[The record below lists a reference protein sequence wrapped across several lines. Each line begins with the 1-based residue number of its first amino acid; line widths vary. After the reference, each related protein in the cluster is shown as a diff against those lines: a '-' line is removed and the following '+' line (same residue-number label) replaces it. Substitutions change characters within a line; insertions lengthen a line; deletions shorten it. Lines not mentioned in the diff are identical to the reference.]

1 MFLPPLLAQALEGEY
16 VRCASVHATP
26 RSAETGE
33 LTMISTP
40 DGSCAADW
48 TVSASPIRGRDEQLE
63 TITGFLDRVRAG
75 VGGVAIIEG
84 AAGLGKTRLLAA
96 ARATAGSLSFRT
108 GLGAAEPGHS
118 PVELAVL
125 MEALFGGAEPLVE
138 RSALGS
144 RDGSREEPFW
154 LLQDVQTLM
163 ERAALRQPLLVC
175 LDDVQWA
182 DAGCGFALRMLTQWL
197 APLPVAW
204 LIAVRPNQG
213 APQIRRALAEL
224 ATAGAATIRLTPL
237 KASAV
242 AEVAADVLGA
252 PAGGDLL
259 RTLADVQGNPF
270 LIVDLL
276 AGLREENLVRV
287 VDGRARL
294 AENRVPHRLE
304 DSMRRR
310 LARTTP
316 AGERVV
322 TAAASLARQF
332 TLSQIAAMTRI
343 PVTDLVDPVREVID
357 AGIFVEAGGRLAFQH
372 DLAREAVRSAVPGA
386 VRRALDRE
394 AADVLLASGALP
406 VEVAAQL
413 AASAEPGDVAAV
425 RALAEA
431 AEALGMTDPGAS
443 ADIASVALSLLPSRH
458 PLRGPLVARRT
469 VSLFAAGRSKEAR
482 AFADNALRHSLPAE
496 QEADVRLSL
505 AAMFAISADDRADNA
520 RQGLSL
526 TGLSADTRA
535 RLWTSLFHNLVVA
548 SRLDEGLAIES
559 EVRTS
564 VLASAS
570 TDLAAQYFFQIG
582 RSAMEYQLG
591 RFEIALRLLQDV
603 DPERLAGFDDPR
615 ERLTHSYRS
624 WLLSALDRVDEAS
637 AVAEDGLASAQRDR
651 QNWAVHV
658 FETWHGRHLLHLG
671 RLDEANAVLEG
682 RFHLAD
688 AHLIVGVLDAA
699 AVVAVGRT
707 KLHIGDERGAREVAE
722 IAKVMLTATAPV
734 VRRHAAWYLAVHAST
749 AGDLDQAHRWLCAL
763 GETERLSLFPLFPME
778 AADDPLLVR
787 MALTAGDEELAKAVT
802 ELAARR
808 HELNPGVPSIA
819 AAAAHTRG
827 LLSQSGPDLEQA
839 AAILATCP
847 RPLAL
852 AAALEDLG
860 CARLADGDH
869 SGAADAFDRVLRIC
883 VEAGAERDAARA
895 RKRLREL
902 GIRRR
907 VLPLDRPKLG
917 WESLTDAELQVARLA
932 AAGYTN
938 RGIADRL
945 FVSPHTV
952 NTHLRHVFDKL
963 DIRSRVD
970 LTRVVEHHS

>member
-1 MFLPPLLAQALEGEY
+1 M
-16 VRCASVHATP
+16 
-26 RSAETGE
+26 
-33 LTMISTP
+33 
-40 DGSCAADW
+40 
-48 TVSASPIRGRDEQLE
+48 VSAAQGPGAGGSIVSGAGSSSPIRGRDEQLQL
-63 TITGFLDRVRAG
+63 ITGFLERVRAG

-96 ARATAGSLSFRT
+96 ARATARTLCFRT

-118 PVELAVL
+118 SVELAVL
-125 MEALFGGAEPLVE
+125 MEALFGGAESLVE
-138 RSALGS
+138 RAALGS
-144 RDGSREEPFW
+144 RDRSREEPFW
-154 LLQDVQTLM
+154 LLQDLQTLL
-163 ERAALRQPLLVC
+163 ERAALRQPLLIC

-182 DAGCGFALRMLTQWL
+182 DPGCGFALRMLTQWL
-197 APLPVAW
+197 VSLPVAW

-224 ATAGAATIRLTPL
+224 TTAGAATIRLTPL
-237 KASAV
+237 SASAV

-252 PAGGDLL
+252 PVGGDLL

-276 AGLREENLVRV
+276 AGLREENLVSV
-287 VDGRARL
+287 ADGRARL
-294 AENRVPHRLE
+294 MENRVPHRLE

-310 LARTTP
+310 LSRTTP
-316 AGERVV
+316 AGERVGIS
-322 TAAASLARQF
+322 AASLARQF
-332 TLSQIAAMTRI
+332 TLNQIAALARI
-343 PVTDLVDPVREVID
+343 PVADLVDPVREVID
-357 AGIFVEAGGRLAFQH
+357 AGIFIEADGRLAFQH
-372 DLAREAVRSAVPGA
+372 DLAREAVRNVVPDA
-386 VRRALDRE
+386 IRRALDRE
-394 AADVLLASGALP
+394 AADVLLADGALP

-425 RALAEA
+425 RALADA
-431 AEALGMTDPGAS
+431 AESLGVTDPSAS
-443 ADIASVALSLLPSRH
+443 ADIASVALSLAPSRH

-482 AFADNALRHSLPAE
+482 AFADNALRQSLPAE

-526 TGLSADTRA
+526 AGLSADTRA
-535 RLWTSLFHNLVVA
+535 RLWASLFHNLLVA
-548 SRLDEGLAIES
+548 GRLDEGLAIES
-559 EVRTS
+559 EVRAN
-564 VLASAS
+564 VLAS

-591 RFEIALRLLQDV
+591 RFELSLQLLGGV

-624 WLLSALDRVDEAS
+624 WVLSALDRVDEAI

-651 QNWAVHV
+651 RNWALHV
-658 FETWHGRHLLHLG
+658 FETWKGRHLLHLG

-682 RFHLAD
+682 RFRLAD

-699 AVVAVGRT
+699 GVVALGRT
-707 KLHIGDERGAREVAE
+707 KLHVGDERGANEVAE
-722 IAKVMLTATAPV
+722 IAKVMLAATAPV
-734 VRRHAAWYLAVHAST
+734 VRRLGAWYLAVHSMAS
-749 AGDLDQAHRWLCAL
+749 GEPRQAHRWLCAL
-763 GETERLSLFPLFPME
+763 GETERMSLFPLFPME

-787 MALTAGDEELAKAVT
+787 MALAAGDLELAKAVA

-808 HELNPGVPSIA
+808 YELNPGVPSMA
-819 AAAAHTRG
+819 GAAAHARG
-827 LLSQSGPDLEQA
+827 LLNDSRQDLEQA
-839 AAILATCP
+839 AGILVTCP
-847 RPLAL
+847 RPMAL

-860 CARLADGDH
+860 CARLADGDR
-869 SGAADAFDRVLRIC
+869 SGAVDAFDRVLRIC
-883 VEAGAERDAARA
+883 LDTGAARDAART

-907 VLPLDRPKLG
+907 VQSLDRPKLG
-917 WESLTDAELQVARLA
+917 WESLTDAELNVARLA

-938 RGIADRL
+938 RGIADKL

-963 DIRSRVD
+963 DVRSRVD
-970 LTRVVEHHS
+970 LTRTAERHS

>member
-1 MFLPPLLAQALEGEY
+1 
-16 VRCASVHATP
+16 
-26 RSAETGE
+26 
-33 LTMISTP
+33 MISTVQ
-40 DGSCAADW
+40 
-48 TVSASPIRGRDEQLE
+48 VSGASPIRGRDEQLD
-63 TITGFLDRVRAG
+63 TITALLERVRAG
-75 VGGVAIIEG
+75 AGGVAIIEG

-96 ARATAGSLSFRT
+96 ARATAAALSFRT

-125 MEALFGGAEPLVE
+125 IEALFGGAESLLE
-138 RSALGS
+138 RGALGS
-144 RDGSREEPFW
+144 RGGSREEPFW

-197 APLPVAW
+197 ASLPVAW
-204 LIAVRPNQG
+204 LIAVRPEQG

-224 ATAGAATIRLTPL
+224 TAAGAATIRLAPL
-237 KASAV
+237 TASAV

-270 LIVDLL
+270 LVVDLL
-276 AGLREENLVRV
+276 SGLREENLVRV

-310 LARTTP
+310 LSRTT
-316 AGERVV
+316 ATGERVATV
-322 TAAASLARQF
+322 AASLARQF
-332 TLSQIAAMTRI
+332 TLSQIAAMAR
-343 PVTDLVDPVREVID
+343 VGVADLVDPVREVID

-386 VRRALDRE
+386 VRRALDRA
-394 AADVLLASGALP
+394 AADVLLAGGALP

-431 AEALGMTDPGAS
+431 AEALGMTDPGGS

-482 AFADNALRHSLPAE
+482 AFADNALRQSLPAE

-505 AAMFAISADDRADNA
+505 AAMFAISADDRAESA

-526 TGLSADTRA
+526 TGLSADARA
-535 RLWTSLFHNLVVA
+535 RLWTSLFHNLMVA

-559 EVRTS
+559 EVRAS
-564 VLASAS
+564 VEAS
-570 TDLAAQYFFQIG
+570 TDLGARYFFQIG

-591 RFEIALRLLQDV
+591 RFEPSLGLLRSV
-603 DPERLAGFDDPR
+603 EPEVLAGFDDPR

-624 WLLSALDRVDEAS
+624 WLLSALDRVDEAI

-658 FETWHGRHLLHLG
+658 FETWKGRHLLHLG
-671 RLDEANAVLEG
+671 RLDEANALLEG
-682 RFHLAD
+682 RFQRAD

-699 AVVAVGRT
+699 SVVALGRT
-707 KLHIGDERGAREVAE
+707 KLHLGDERGAHEVSE
-722 IAKVMLTATAPV
+722 MAKVMLTTTAPV
-734 VRRHAAWYLAVHAST
+734 VRRHAAWYLAVQAMT
-749 AGDLDQAHRWLCAL
+749 AGDPDQAHRWLCAL

-778 AADDPLLVR
+778 AADDALLVR
-787 MALTAGDEELAKAVT
+787 IALAAGDAELAKTVT
-802 ELAARR
+802 GLAARR
-808 HELNPGVPSIA
+808 HELNPGVPSVA
-819 AAAAHTRG
+819 GAAAHTRG
-827 LLSQSGPDLEQA
+827 LLSPTWPA
-839 AAILATCP
+839 
-847 RPLAL
+847 
-852 AAALEDLG
+852 
-860 CARLADGDH
+860 
-869 SGAADAFDRVLRIC
+869 
-883 VEAGAERDAARA
+883 
-895 RKRLREL
+895 
-902 GIRRR
+902 
-907 VLPLDRPKLG
+907 
-917 WESLTDAELQVARLA
+917 
-932 AAGYTN
+932 
-938 RGIADRL
+938 
-945 FVSPHTV
+945 
-952 NTHLRHVFDKL
+952 
-963 DIRSRVD
+963 
-970 LTRVVEHHS
+970 

>member
-1 MFLPPLLAQALEGEY
+1 
-16 VRCASVHATP
+16 
-26 RSAETGE
+26 
-33 LTMISTP
+33 MISTP
-40 DGSCAADW
+40 H
-48 TVSASPIRGRDEQLE
+48 VSGASPIRGRDEQLQM
-63 TITGFLDRVRAG
+63 ITGFLERVRAG
-75 VGGVAIIEG
+75 AGGVAIIEG

-96 ARATAGSLSFRT
+96 AQATARVLSFRT

-118 PVELAVL
+118 SVELAVL
-125 MEALFGGAEPLVE
+125 MEALFGGAESLVE
-138 RSALGS
+138 RNAL
-144 RDGSREEPFW
+144 DGSREELFW

-197 APLPVAW
+197 ASLPVAW

-224 ATAGAATIRLTPL
+224 TTAGAATIRLTPL
-237 KASAV
+237 TASAV

-270 LIVDLL
+270 LVVDLL

-310 LARTTP
+310 LSRTTP

-322 TAAASLARQF
+322 TVAASLARQF
-332 TLSQIAAMTRI
+332 TLNQIAAMTGI
-343 PVTDLVDPVREVID
+343 GVADLVDPVREVID
-357 AGIFVEAGGRLAFQH
+357 AGIFIEAGGRLAFQH
-372 DLAREAVRSAVPGA
+372 DLAREAVRSAIPEA

-443 ADIASVALSLLPSRH
+443 ADMASVALSLLPSRN

-482 AFADNALRHSLPAE
+482 AFADNALRQSLPAE

-535 RLWTSLFHNLVVA
+535 RLWTSLFHNLMVA

-559 EVRTS
+559 EVRAS
-564 VLASAS
+564 VGAS

-591 RFEIALRLLQDV
+591 RFELSLRLLQGV
-603 DPERLAGFDDPR
+603 DPAVLAGFDDPR
-615 ERLTHSYRS
+615 ERLTH
-624 WLLSALDRVDEAS
+624 V
-637 AVAEDGLASAQRDR
+637 
-651 QNWAVHV
+651 
-658 FETWHGRHLLHLG
+658 
-671 RLDEANAVLEG
+671 
-682 RFHLAD
+682 
-688 AHLIVGVLDAA
+688 A
-699 AVVAVGRT
+699 AVRPRPGRRGDRGRRGRT
-707 KLHIGDERGAREVAE
+707 GLRPARPAELGGPRLRNVERAEPAPPRQARRGERGAGG
-722 IAKVMLTATAPV
+722 PV
-734 VRRHAAWYLAVHAST
+734 
-749 AGDLDQAHRWLCAL
+749 
-763 GETERLSLFPLFPME
+763 PP
-778 AADDPLLVR
+778 
-787 MALTAGDEELAKAVT
+787 
-802 ELAARR
+802 
-808 HELNPGVPSIA
+808 
-819 AAAAHTRG
+819 
-827 LLSQSGPDLEQA
+827 
-839 AAILATCP
+839 
-847 RPLAL
+847 
-852 AAALEDLG
+852 
-860 CARLADGDH
+860 
-869 SGAADAFDRVLRIC
+869 
-883 VEAGAERDAARA
+883 
-895 RKRLREL
+895 
-902 GIRRR
+902 RRR
-907 VLPLDRPKLG
+907 TPDRRGPG
-917 WESLTDAELQVARLA
+917 RGVGRGAR
-932 AAGYTN
+932 
-938 RGIADRL
+938 
-945 FVSPHTV
+945 PHQTP
-952 NTHLRHVFDKL
+952 HR
-963 DIRSRVD
+963 R
-970 LTRVVEHHS
+970 

>member
-1 MFLPPLLAQALEGEY
+1 MTSAAQVPALAAHIVSG
-16 VRCASVHATP
+16 
-26 RSAETGE
+26 TG
-33 LTMISTP
+33 S
-40 DGSCAADW
+40 S
-48 TVSASPIRGRDEQLE
+48 SPIRGRDEQLHM
-63 TITGFLDRVRAG
+63 ITGLMEHVRAG
-75 VGGVAIIEG
+75 AGGVAIIEG

-96 ARATAGSLSFRT
+96 ARATAAALSFRT
-108 GLGAAEPGHS
+108 GFGTAEPGHNS
-118 PVELAVL
+118 VELAVL
-125 MEALFGGAEPLVE
+125 MEALFSGAEPLVE
-138 RSALGS
+138 RSALGP
-144 RDGSREEPFW
+144 RDASGEEQFW
-154 LLQDVQTLM
+154 LLHDVQTLL

-197 APLPVAW
+197 ASLPVAW

-213 APQIRRALAEL
+213 APQVRRALAEL
-224 ATAGAATIRLTPL
+224 ITAGATTIGLTPL

-242 AEVAADVLGA
+242 AELAADVLGA

-276 AGLREENLVRV
+276 AGLREENLVSV
-287 VDGRARL
+287 VGGRARL
-294 AENRVPHRLE
+294 VENRVPHRLE

-310 LARTTP
+310 LSRITP
-316 AGERVV
+316 AAERVV
-322 TAAASLARQF
+322 TVAGSLARQF
-332 TLSQIAAMTRI
+332 TLSQIAAMARI
-343 PVTDLVDPVREVID
+343 PVTSLVDPVREVID
-357 AGIFVEAGGRLAFQH
+357 GGIFIEVGGRLAFQH
-372 DLAREAVRSAVPGA
+372 DLAREAVRSAVPDA

-394 AADVLLASGALP
+394 AADVLLAGGALP

-413 AASAEPGDVAAV
+413 AGSAEPGDITAV

-431 AEALGMTDPGAS
+431 AESLGVTDPSAS
-443 ADIASVALSLLPSRH
+443 ADIASVALSLAPSRH

-482 AFADNALRHSLPAE
+482 AFADNALRQSLPAG

-526 TGLSADTRA
+526 TGIPADTRA
-535 RLWTSLFHNLVVA
+535 RLWASLFHNLMVA
-548 SRLDEGLAIES
+548 SRLGEGRAIES
-559 EVRTS
+559 QVRAS
-564 VLASAS
+564 VLAS

-591 RFEIALRLLQDV
+591 RFEPSLRLLDGV
-603 DPERLAGFDDPR
+603 DPGQLAGFDDPR

-624 WLLSALDRVDEAS
+624 WVLSALDRVDEAI
-637 AVAEDGLASAQRDR
+637 AVADDGLAAAQRDR

-658 FETWHGRHLLHLG
+658 FETWKGRHLLHLG
-671 RLDEANAVLEG
+671 RLDEANAALEG
-682 RFHLAD
+682 RFQLAD

-699 AVVAVGRT
+699 AVVALGRT
-707 KLHIGDERGAREVAE
+707 KLHIGDERGAGEVAR
-722 IAKVMLTATAPV
+722 IAQVMLAATAPV
-734 VRRHAAWYLAVHAST
+734 VRRLAAWYLAVHSLAS
-749 AGDLDQAHRWLCAL
+749 GDASQAHRWLCAL

-787 MALTAGDEELAKAVT
+787 MALAAGDEELAKTVAG
-802 ELAARR
+802 LAARR
-808 HELNPGVPSIA
+808 YELNPGVPSVA
-819 AAAAHTRG
+819 AAAAHARG
-827 LLSQSGPDLEQA
+827 LLNGSRQDLEQA
-839 AAILATCP
+839 AAILVTGP

-852 AAALEDLG
+852 AAALDDLG
-860 CARLADGDH
+860 GARLADGDR
-869 SGAADAFDRVLRIC
+869 SGAVDAFDRVLRIC
-883 VEAGAERDAARA
+883 IDAGAIRDAARA

-907 VLPLDRPKLG
+907 VQSLDRPKLG
-917 WESLTDAELQVARLA
+917 WESLTGAELQVARLA

-938 RGIADRL
+938 RGIAERL

-952 NTHLRHVFDKL
+952 NTHLRHVFEKL

-970 LTRVVEHHS
+970 LTRIVQRHP

>member
-1 MFLPPLLAQALEGEY
+1 
-16 VRCASVHATP
+16 
-26 RSAETGE
+26 
-33 LTMISTP
+33 MISASQVP
-40 DGSCAADW
+40 GAGGSIVRD
-48 TVSASPIRGRDEQLE
+48 TGSPPPIRGRDEQLHM
-63 TITGFLDRVRAG
+63 TAGFLERVRSG
-75 VGGVAIIEG
+75 LGGVVIIEG
-84 AAGLGKTRLLAA
+84 AAGLGKTRLLAE
-96 ARATAGSLSFRT
+96 ARAIARTLSFRT

-118 PVELAVL
+118 SVQLAVL
-125 MEALFGGAEPLVE
+125 MEALFGGAESLLE
-138 RSALGS
+138 RTSLGS

-154 LLQDVQTLM
+154 LLQDIQTLM

-197 APLPVAW
+197 ASLPIAW

-213 APQIRRALAEL
+213 VPQIRRALAEL
-224 ATAGAATIRLTPL
+224 TAAGAATIHLTPL
-237 KASAV
+237 PASAV
-242 AEVAADVLGA
+242 AQVAADTLGA

-259 RTLADVQGNPF
+259 RTLADGQGNPF

-276 AGLREENLVRV
+276 AGLREENLVSV
-287 VDGRARL
+287 ADGRARL
-294 AENRVPHRLE
+294 VENRVPHRLE

-310 LARTTP
+310 LSRTTP

-322 TAAASLARQF
+322 IVAASLARQF
-332 TLSQIAAMTRI
+332 TLSQISAMARL
-343 PVTDLVDPVREVID
+343 PVADLVDPVREALD
-357 AGIFVEAGGRLAFQH
+357 AGIFIEASGRLAFQH
-372 DLAREAVRSAVPGA
+372 DLAREAVRNAVPGA

-394 AADVLLASGALP
+394 AADVLLAGGALP

-425 RALAEA
+425 RALEDA
-431 AEALGMTDPGAS
+431 AESLGMTDPSAS
-443 ADIASVALSLLPSRH
+443 ADIASVALALAPSRH

-482 AFADNALRHSLPAE
+482 AFADAALRQSLPAE
-496 QEADVRLSL
+496 QEAEVRLSL

-535 RLWTSLFHNLVVA
+535 RLWASLFHNLLVA
-548 SRLDEGLAIES
+548 GRLDEGLAIES
-559 EVRTS
+559 EVGKN
-564 VLASAS
+564 VLAS

-591 RFEIALRLLQDV
+591 RFESALRLLGGV
-603 DPERLAGFDDPR
+603 DSERLAGFDDPR
-615 ERLTHSYRS
+615 ERLAHSYRS
-624 WLLSALDRVDEAS
+624 WVLSALDRVDEAM

-658 FETWHGRHLLHLG
+658 FETWKGRHLLHLG

-699 AVVAVGRT
+699 AVVALGRA
-707 KLHIGDERGAREVAE
+707 KLHIGDERGAQEVAK
-722 IAKVMLTATAPV
+722 IAQVMLETTAPV
-734 VRRHAAWYLAVHAST
+734 VRRLAAWYLAVHAMAS
-749 AGDLDQAHRWLCAL
+749 GLPDQAHRWLCAL
-763 GETERLSLFPLFPME
+763 GETQRLSLFPLFPME
-778 AADDPLLVR
+778 AADDPQLVR
-787 MALTAGDEELAKAVT
+787 MALAAGDAELAKAVAG
-802 ELAARR
+802 LAARR
-808 HELNPGVPSIA
+808 YEINPAVPSIA
-819 AAAAHTRG
+819 GAAAHARG
-827 LLSQSGPDLEQA
+827 LLNNSRQDLEQA
-839 AAILATCP
+839 VEFLVTGP
-847 RPLAL
+847 RPMPL

-860 CARLADGDH
+860 CARLGDGDR
-869 SGAADAFDRVLRIC
+869 SGAVDAFDRVLRLC
-883 VEAGAERDAARA
+883 LDTGAARDAARA

-907 VLPLDRPKLG
+907 VQSLDRPKLG
-917 WESLTDAELQVARLA
+917 WESLTDAELEVARLA

-963 DIRSRVD
+963 EIRSRVD
-970 LTRVVEHHS
+970 LTRIAERHA

>member
-1 MFLPPLLAQALEGEY
+1 M
-16 VRCASVHATP
+16 
-26 RSAETGE
+26 
-33 LTMISTP
+33 
-40 DGSCAADW
+40 
-48 TVSASPIRGRDEQLE
+48 VSAAHGPGARGSVVSGAGSSSPIRGRDEQLQM
-63 TITGFLDRVRAG
+63 ITGFLERVRAG
-75 VGGVAIIEG
+75 AGGVAIIAG

-96 ARATAGSLSFRT
+96 ARATARTLCFRT

-118 PVELAVL
+118 SVELAVL
-125 MEALFGGAEPLVE
+125 MEALFGGAESLVE
-138 RSALGS
+138 RTALGS
-144 RDGSREEPFW
+144 RDRSREEPFW
-154 LLQDVQTLM
+154 LLQDLQTLL

-182 DAGCGFALRMLTQWL
+182 DPGCGFALRMLTQWL
-197 APLPVAW
+197 ASLPVAW

-224 ATAGAATIRLTPL
+224 STAGATTIRLTPL
-237 KASAV
+237 SASAV
-242 AEVAADVLGA
+242 AQVAADVLGA
-252 PAGGDLL
+252 PVGGDLL

-276 AGLREENLVRV
+276 AGLREENLVSLA
-287 VDGRARL
+287 DGRARL
-294 AENRVPHRLE
+294 MENRVPHRLE

-310 LARTTP
+310 LSRTTP
-316 AGERVV
+316 AGERVGIS
-322 TAAASLARQF
+322 AASLARQF
-332 TLSQIAAMTRI
+332 TLNQIAALARI
-343 PVTDLVDPVREVID
+343 PVADLVDPVREVID
-357 AGIFVEAGGRLAFQH
+357 AGIFIEADGRLAFQH
-372 DLAREAVRSAVPGA
+372 DLAREAVRNVVPDA
-386 VRRALDRE
+386 IRRALDRE
-394 AADVLLASGALP
+394 AADVLLADGALP

-425 RALAEA
+425 RALADA
-431 AEALGMTDPGAS
+431 AESLGVTDPSAS
-443 ADIASVALSLLPSRH
+443 ADIASVALSLSPSRH

-482 AFADNALRHSLPAE
+482 AFADNALRQSLPAE

-526 TGLSADTRA
+526 AGLSADTRA
-535 RLWTSLFHNLVVA
+535 RLWASLFHNLLVA
-548 SRLDEGLAIES
+548 GRLDEGLAIES
-559 EVRTS
+559 EVRAN
-564 VLASAS
+564 VLAS

-591 RFEIALRLLQDV
+591 RFELSLRLLGGV

-624 WLLSALDRVDEAS
+624 WVLSALDRVDEAI

-658 FETWHGRHLLHLG
+658 FETWKGRHLLHLG

-699 AVVAVGRT
+699 GVVALGRT
-707 KLHIGDERGAREVAE
+707 KLHVGDERGAHEVAE
-722 IAKVMLTATAPV
+722 IAKVMLAATAPV
-734 VRRHAAWYLAVHAST
+734 VRRLGAWYLALHST
-749 AGDLDQAHRWLCAL
+749 ASGDPDQAHRWLCAF
-763 GETERLSLFPLFPME
+763 GETERMSLFPLFPME

-787 MALTAGDEELAKAVT
+787 MALAAGDLELAKAVA

-808 HELNPGVPSIA
+808 YELNPGVPSMA
-819 AAAAHTRG
+819 GAAAHARG
-827 LLSQSGPDLEQA
+827 LLNDSRQDLEQA
-839 AAILATCP
+839 AGILVTGP

-860 CARLADGDH
+860 GARLADGDR
-869 SGAADAFDRVLRIC
+869 SGAVDAFDHVLRIC
-883 VEAGAERDAARA
+883 LDTGAARDAART

-907 VLPLDRPKLG
+907 VQSLDRPKLG
-917 WESLTDAELQVARLA
+917 WESLTDAELNVARLA

-938 RGIADRL
+938 RGIADKL

-963 DIRSRVD
+963 DVRSRVE
-970 LTRVVEHHS
+970 LTRTAERHS

>member
-1 MFLPPLLAQALEGEY
+1 
-16 VRCASVHATP
+16 
-26 RSAETGE
+26 
-33 LTMISTP
+33 MI
-40 DGSCAADW
+40 A
-48 TVSASPIRGRDEQLE
+48 
-63 TITGFLDRVRAG
+63 GFLERVRSG
-75 VGGVAIIEG
+75 VGGVVIIEG
-84 AAGLGKTRLLAA
+84 AAGLGKTRLLAEARAA
-96 ARATAGSLSFRT
+96 ARTLSFRT

-118 PVELAVL
+118 SVQLAVL
-125 MEALFGGAEPLVE
+125 MEALLGGAEPLLE
-138 RSALGS
+138 RAALGS

-154 LLQDVQTLM
+154 LLQDIQSLM

-197 APLPVAW
+197 ASLPIAW

-213 APQIRRALAEL
+213 VPQIRRALAEL
-224 ATAGAATIRLTPL
+224 TTTGAATIRLTPL
-237 KASAV
+237 PASAV
-242 AEVAADVLGA
+242 AQVAADTLGA

-259 RTLADVQGNPF
+259 RTLADGQGNPF

-276 AGLREENLVRV
+276 AGLREENLVSV
-287 VDGRARL
+287 ADGRARL
-294 AENRVPHRLE
+294 VENRVPHRLE

-310 LARTTP
+310 LSRTTP

-322 TAAASLARQF
+322 TVAASLARQF
-332 TLSQIAAMTRI
+332 TLSQISAMARL
-343 PVTDLVDPVREVID
+343 PVADLVDPIREALD
-357 AGIFVEAGGRLAFQH
+357 AGIFIEAGGRLAFQH
-372 DLAREAVRSAVPGA
+372 DLAREAVRNAVPDA

-394 AADVLLASGALP
+394 AADVLLAGGALP

-425 RALAEA
+425 RALEDA
-431 AEALGMTDPGAS
+431 AESLGMTDPSAS
-443 ADIASVALSLLPSRH
+443 ADIASVALSLAPSRH

-482 AFADNALRHSLPAE
+482 AFADAALRQSLPAE
-496 QEADVRLSL
+496 QEAEVRLSL
-505 AAMFAISADDRADNA
+505 AAMFAISADDRAENA

-535 RLWTSLFHNLVVA
+535 RLWASLFHNLLVA
-548 SRLDEGLAIES
+548 GRLDEGLAIES
-559 EVRTS
+559 EVGTN
-564 VLASAS
+564 VLAS

-591 RFEIALRLLQDV
+591 RFESALRLLGGV

-615 ERLTHSYRS
+615 ERLAHSYRS
-624 WLLSALDRVDEAS
+624 WVLSALDRVDEAM
-637 AVAEDGLASAQRDR
+637 AVAEDGLVSAQRDR

-658 FETWHGRHLLHLG
+658 FETWKGRHLLHLG

-699 AVVAVGRT
+699 AVVALGRA
-707 KLHIGDERGAREVAE
+707 KLHIGDERGAQEVAK
-722 IAKVMLTATAPV
+722 IAQVMLETTAPV
-734 VRRHAAWYLAVHAST
+734 VRRLAAWYLAVHAMAS
-749 AGDLDQAHRWLCAL
+749 GPPDQAHRWLCAL
-763 GETERLSLFPLFPME
+763 GETQRLSLFPLFPME

-787 MALTAGDEELAKAVT
+787 MALAAGDAELAKAVAG
-802 ELAARR
+802 LAVRR
-808 HELNPGVPSIA
+808 YELNPAVPSVA
-819 AAAAHTRG
+819 GAAAHTRG
-827 LLSQSGPDLEQA
+827 LLNNSRQDLEQA
-839 AAILATCP
+839 VEFLVTGP
-847 RPLAL
+847 RPMAL

-860 CARLADGDH
+860 CARLGDGDRN
-869 SGAADAFDRVLRIC
+869 GAVDAFDRVLRIC
-883 VEAGAERDAARA
+883 LATGAARDAARA

-907 VLPLDRPKLG
+907 VQSLDRPKLG
-917 WESLTDAELQVARLA
+917 WESLTDAELEVARLA

-970 LTRVVEHHS
+970 LTRIAERHA

>member
-1 MFLPPLLAQALEGEY
+1 M
-16 VRCASVHATP
+16 
-26 RSAETGE
+26 
-33 LTMISTP
+33 
-40 DGSCAADW
+40 
-48 TVSASPIRGRDEQLE
+48 VSAAQGPGAGGSIVSGAGSSSPIRGRDEQLQL
-63 TITGFLDRVRAG
+63 ITGFLERVRAG

-96 ARATAGSLSFRT
+96 ARATARTLCFRT

-118 PVELAVL
+118 SVELAVL
-125 MEALFGGAEPLVE
+125 MEALFGGAESLVE
-138 RSALGS
+138 RAALGS
-144 RDGSREEPFW
+144 RDRSREEPFW
-154 LLQDVQTLM
+154 LLQDLQTLL
-163 ERAALRQPLLVC
+163 ERAALRQPLLIC

-182 DAGCGFALRMLTQWL
+182 DPGCGFALRMLTQWL
-197 APLPVAW
+197 VSLPVAW

-224 ATAGAATIRLTPL
+224 TTAGAATIRLTPL
-237 KASAV
+237 SASAV

-252 PAGGDLL
+252 PVGGDLL

-276 AGLREENLVRV
+276 AGLREENLVSV
-287 VDGRARL
+287 ADGRARL
-294 AENRVPHRLE
+294 MENRVPHRLE

-310 LARTTP
+310 LSRTTP
-316 AGERVV
+316 AGERVGIS
-322 TAAASLARQF
+322 AASLARQF
-332 TLSQIAAMTRI
+332 TLNQIAALARI
-343 PVTDLVDPVREVID
+343 PVADLVDPVREVID
-357 AGIFVEAGGRLAFQH
+357 AGIFIEADGRLAFQH
-372 DLAREAVRSAVPGA
+372 DLAREAVRNVVPDA
-386 VRRALDRE
+386 IRRALDRE
-394 AADVLLASGALP
+394 AADVLLADGALP

-425 RALAEA
+425 RALADA
-431 AEALGMTDPGAS
+431 AESLGVTDPSAS
-443 ADIASVALSLLPSRH
+443 ADIASVALSLAPSRH

-482 AFADNALRHSLPAE
+482 AFADNALRQSLPAE

-526 TGLSADTRA
+526 AGLSADTRA
-535 RLWTSLFHNLVVA
+535 RLWASLFHNLLVA
-548 SRLDEGLAIES
+548 GRLDEGLAIES
-559 EVRTS
+559 EVRAN
-564 VLASAS
+564 VLAS

-591 RFEIALRLLQDV
+591 RFELSLQLLGGV

-624 WLLSALDRVDEAS
+624 WVLSALDRVDEAI

-651 QNWAVHV
+651 QNWALHV
-658 FETWHGRHLLHLG
+658 FETWKGRHLLHLG

-682 RFHLAD
+682 RFRLAD

-699 AVVAVGRT
+699 GVVALGRT
-707 KLHIGDERGAREVAE
+707 KLHVGDERGANEVAE
-722 IAKVMLTATAPV
+722 TAKVMLAATAPV
-734 VRRHAAWYLAVHAST
+734 VRRLGAWYLAVHSMAS
-749 AGDLDQAHRWLCAL
+749 GEPRQAHRWLCAL
-763 GETERLSLFPLFPME
+763 GETERMSLFPLFPME

-787 MALTAGDEELAKAVT
+787 MALAAGDLELAKAVA

-808 HELNPGVPSIA
+808 YELNPGVPSMA
-819 AAAAHTRG
+819 GAAAHARG
-827 LLSQSGPDLEQA
+827 LLNDSRQDLEQA
-839 AAILATCP
+839 AGILVTCP
-847 RPLAL
+847 RPMAL

-860 CARLADGDH
+860 CARLADGDR
-869 SGAADAFDRVLRIC
+869 SGAVDAFDRVLRIC
-883 VEAGAERDAARA
+883 LDTGAARDAART

-907 VLPLDRPKLG
+907 VQSLDRPKLG
-917 WESLTDAELQVARLA
+917 WESLTDAELNVARLA

-938 RGIADRL
+938 RGIADKL

-963 DIRSRVD
+963 DVRSRVD
-970 LTRVVEHHS
+970 LTRTAERHS